1 MARLT
6 VQNPAQHKFNIKNF
20 LFFLRVLYIQKK
32 TANIKIQQLKYM
44 NNSFNKTLQV
54 SFVSRLLFSARI
66 LLLTAVGRVVNP
78 REQPATWRTMPPQTN
93 LLFICLLL
101 NCSLKT
107 ITFNVY
113 FANNSVQVKLL
124 SRMAALCYVGHRTDL
139 PPAFLLGDKIN
150 IA

>member
-78 REQPATWRTMPPQTN
+78 REQPATWRTTHAPMDKFAFYMPSFK
-93 LLFICLLL
+93 LFSQDYYIQCIF
-101 NCSLKT
+101 CE
-107 ITFNVY
+107 
-113 FANNSVQVKLL
+113 
-124 SRMAALCYVGHRTDL
+124 
-139 PPAFLLGDKIN
+139 
-150 IA
+150 